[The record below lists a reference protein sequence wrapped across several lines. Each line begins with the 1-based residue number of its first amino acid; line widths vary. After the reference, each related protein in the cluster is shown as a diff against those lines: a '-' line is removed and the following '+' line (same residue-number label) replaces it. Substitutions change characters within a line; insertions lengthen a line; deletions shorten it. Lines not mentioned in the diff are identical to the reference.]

1 MDVLFE
7 NPLLLTAGALLLA
20 LPLVW
25 WLVRRPAAPRGAAA
39 ADGDRLDT
47 LAGWPPEPT
56 RIMRPPERIAY
67 STLRMALPGYLILA
81 QVPVSRFIA
90 VPKRNS
96 HVEWMR
102 RIGSQCVDFL
112 ICDVSSKVIAVVE
125 VMPPSEQLTERV
137 KVRSERLART
147 LGAAGIKVHV
157 WHEERLPSI
166 ESARMKIVPDAPA
179 IPAELKQRAVF
190 ASAVPEPVS
199 AAGAP
204 YAAGA
209 AGAVGGMV
217 VADLA
222 LAEAITV
229 PDILPEPVTLEA
241 PFADTLP
248 DTSATPPE
256 FAATE
261 PAPVDSDE
269 PDWARGGEVIEVL
282 EPQAT
287 WFDDM
292 EVTPELPPA
301 AKPKR

>member
-1 MDVLFE
+1 MDVLLE

-25 WLVRRPAAPRGAAA
+25 WLVRRPAASRAAAA

-56 RIMRPPERIAY
+56 RIMRPQERIAY

-90 VPKRNS
+90 VPRRNS

-112 ICDVSSKVIAVVE
+112 ICDVTSKVIAVVE
-125 VMPPSEQLTERV
+125 VMPPAEQVTERL
-137 KVRSERLART
+137 KVRSERLGRT
-147 LGAAGIKVHV
+147 LGAAGIQVHV
-157 WHEERLPSI
+157 WNEERLPSI
-166 ESARMKIVPDAPA
+166 ESARMKIVPGAPA
-179 IPAELKQRAVF
+179 IPSEMRQRAVF
-190 ASAVPEPVS
+190 ASAVPETV
-199 AAGAP
+199 AAAAAP
-204 YAAGA
+204 LAG
-209 AGAVGGMV
+209 GLV
-217 VADLA
+217 VADRA

-229 PDILPEPVTLEA
+229 PDILGEPVTLEA

-248 DTSATPPE
+248 ETAGAPPE
-256 FAATE
+256 FAATQ

-292 EVTPELPPA
+292 EITPELPPP
-301 AKPKR
+301 AKR